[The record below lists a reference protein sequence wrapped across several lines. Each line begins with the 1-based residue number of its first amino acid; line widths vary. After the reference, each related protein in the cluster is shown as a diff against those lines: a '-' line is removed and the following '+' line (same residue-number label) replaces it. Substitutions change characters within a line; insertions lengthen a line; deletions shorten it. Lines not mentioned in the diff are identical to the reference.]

1 MNFERDREKKI
12 SEHHNLYGDEAQ
24 NHNTG
29 KNAAFFENL
38 YENSTYKLSEELK
51 EKPFLALNPT
61 TKSAILA
68 FICNELLQ
76 NKAVLRQIEG
86 SLETVILSRRERWI
100 LDQNIRYWEIKINCF
115 TNNLEFIYSSTTSPL
130 SFLKNFKLF
139 FFFFF

>member
-12 SEHHNLYGDEAQ
+12 SEHHNLYGEEALNQ
-24 NHNTG
+24 NFG

-38 YENSTYKLSEELK
+38 HENATYKLSEELK

-86 SLETVILSRRERWI
+86 SLETVILSRRERWV
-100 LDQNIRYWEIKINCF
+100 LDQSIRLY
-115 TNNLEFIYSSTTSPL
+115 
-130 SFLKNFKLF
+130 
-139 FFFFF
+139 